1 MITPVNQSSYEVS
14 TNPFQTLVAY
24 PLHESLGVA
33 VYDPSIG
40 VGGMLHFSR
49 PDSKEAPEQAK
60 AAPATFADTGISAF
74 LWAVFQNGAT
84 RKGLQVKLAG
94 GARMFRDTLGV
105 GERNYLM
112 AKRMLWKH
120 NLVVANEAV
129 GGNSGVHMK
138 LELSTGAVVV
148 KSNNIEIAL

>member
-1 MITPVNQSSYEVS
+1 VITAVNQASYEVS
-14 TNPFQTLVAY
+14 TNQYQTLVAY

-49 PDSKEAPEQAK
+49 PDSKESPEQAK
-60 AAPATFADTGISAF
+60 SSPATFADTGISAF
-74 LWAVFQNGAT
+74 LWAVFKSGAT

-94 GARMFRDTLGV
+94 GARMFRDSLGI
-105 GERNYLM
+105 GEKNYLM

-129 GGNSGVHMK
+129 GGSSGVHMK
-138 LELSTGAVVV
+138 LEMATGAVVV